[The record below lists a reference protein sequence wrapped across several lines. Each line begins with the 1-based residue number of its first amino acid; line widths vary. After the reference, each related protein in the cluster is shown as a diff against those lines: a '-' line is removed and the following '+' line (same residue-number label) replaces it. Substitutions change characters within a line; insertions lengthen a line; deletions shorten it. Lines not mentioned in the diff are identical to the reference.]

1 MRTVVTGAAGFIGYH
16 LCERLLRDG
25 HEVIGVDSFITGQ
38 PRNVT
43 DLQAHE
49 RFAFIRQDIVEPLP
63 IAGPLDRVY
72 NLACPA
78 SPVDFVP
85 KAIEILR
92 TCSEGVRQVLELCRR
107 TGARLMHASTSECYG
122 DPLEHPQRETYAGH
136 VNPIG
141 HRSPYD
147 EGKRFAESLVMA
159 YHRRHGISVGI
170 VRIFNTY
177 GPRMRQD
184 DGRVL
189 PNFIRQALRGEPLTV
204 YGGGTQTRSFCYVD
218 DLVEGIVR
226 RAEVDFPEPIN
237 LGNCEEVT
245 IRQVAEEIIELT
257 GSRSRIE
264 LRPLPPDDPKRRQP
278 DITRAREL
286 LGWEPRTD
294 RREGFARTIEYFR
307 CLEALEGVSRAGV

>member
-49 RFAFIRQDIVEPLP
+49 RFTFIRQDIVEPL
-63 IAGPLDRVY
+63 AVTGSVDRVY

-122 DPLEHPQRETYAGH
+122 DPLEHPQRETYVGH

-159 YHRRHGISVGI
+159 YHRRHGVSVGI

-226 RAEVDFPEPIN
+226 RAEIEFPEPIN

-245 IRQVAEEIIELT
+245 IRQVAEEIIQLT

-264 LRPLPPDDPKRRQP
+264 SRPLPPDDPKRRQP

-307 CLEALEGVSRAGV
+307 RIEALEGVSRASV